1 MKKGNVFIDKEGADI
16 SRITTTERNRVL
28 RDYYMMRD
36 KADSNDD
43 QFFFVNAQEWEDF
56 YLNLWNPDDPYWEGV
71 DMTYITSLQ
80 NGSYPLK
87 MIDNI
92 SDFDL
97 LQEPKSHG
105 GYGYDDHPTNGYI
118 YDPESWEYWHHQWN
132 LEHIDQQEAD
142 KLYNGIWPRINKV
155 STILSEELKSLGK
168 STSSDVAEIVNIFHE
183 QVMKHLDE
191 RARISASKRIGAAIC
206 EANYYHREEE
216 LEKLEAVHGNNHA
229 EKIYSIK
236 IGAKYQFLCI
246 DKQHGML
253 ELCNDKGDHQ
263 MEIRFDGTKN
273 KDGDAKHSLQCV
285 AEWKRNLNKNRLY
298 HYGKRL

>member
-1 MKKGNVFIDKEGADI
+1 MKRGNVFIDKEGTDI
-16 SRITTTERNRVL
+16 SRITITERNRVL
-28 RDYYMMRD
+28 HDYYVMRE

-43 QFFFVNAQEWEDF
+43 QFFFVNAQEWENF
-56 YLNLWNPDDPYWEGV
+56 YLNIWDPDNPYWEGV

-92 SDFDL
+92 LDFDL

-132 LEHIDQQEAD
+132 LDHINQQEAD
-142 KLYNGIWPRINKV
+142 ELYNGVWPRINKV
-155 STILSEELKSLGK
+155 STILSEEIKSFGK
-168 STSSDVAEIVNIFHE
+168 SASSDVTEIVKIFHE

-191 RARISASKRIGAAIC
+191 RTRISASKRIGAAIC
-206 EANYYHREEE
+206 AANYYHREEE

-229 EKIYSIK
+229 ELIYSIK
-236 IGAKYQFLCI
+236 IGGKYQFLSI

-273 KDGDAKHSLQCV
+273 KDGDANHNLQCV
-285 AEWKRNLNKNRLY
+285 EEWKRKYNK
-298 HYGKRL
+298 